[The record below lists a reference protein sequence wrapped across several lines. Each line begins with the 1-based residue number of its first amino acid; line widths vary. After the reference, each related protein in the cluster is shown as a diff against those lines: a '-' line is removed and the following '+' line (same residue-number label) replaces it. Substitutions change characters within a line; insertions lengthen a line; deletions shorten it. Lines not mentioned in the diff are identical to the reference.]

1 MYKYFTLIA
10 LAFLF
15 FFQSYAIAEDS
26 TSLGTYGEWEAMYWN
41 TEEGLVCSIIS
52 APTKQEGKYTKR
64 GQVYAQISQN
74 KGSEGIGI
82 VSFQA
87 GYTFK
92 KNIPVIVNID
102 SKHTFKLLLT
112 NNQTAWADTDT
123 EDALLIKFMKL
134 GTKMV
139 VKGVSSRGTN
149 TIDTYSLK
157 GFIAAYKAM
166 NKICK

>member
-52 APTKQEGKYTKR
+52 APIKKEGKYTKR
-64 GQVYAQISQN
+64 GQVYAQISKN
-74 KGSEGIGI
+74 KGSKELGI

-92 KNIPVIVNID
+92 TEKPVSVNID
-102 SKHTFKLLLT
+102 SKYAFKLFT
-112 NNQTAWADTDT
+112 NNQTAWAGT
-123 EDALLIKFMKL
+123 EDEDILLIKSMKL

-139 VKGVSSRGTN
+139 VKGISSRGTN
-149 TIDTYSLK
+149 TTDTYSLK

>member
-1 MYKYFTLIA
+1 MYKYFTLIV

-15 FFQSYAIAEDS
+15 FFS
-26 TSLGTYGEWEAMYWN
+26 TVSRCSTTLGTYGEWEAMYWN

>member
-1 MYKYFTLIA
+1 
-10 LAFLF
+10 
-15 FFQSYAIAEDS
+15 
-26 TSLGTYGEWEAMYWN
+26 
-41 TEEGLVCSIIS
+41 
-52 APTKQEGKYTKR
+52 
-64 GQVYAQISQN
+64 AQISQN
-74 KGSEGIGI
+74 KDSEGIGI

-123 EDALLIKFMKL
+123 DDALLIKFMKL

>member
-1 MYKYFTLIA
+1 MYKYFTLIVFV
-10 LAFLF
+10 FLF
-15 FFQSYAIAEDS
+15 SLQSYVRAEDS
-26 TSLGTYGEWEAMYWN
+26 TSLGTYGDWEAMYWN
-41 TEEGLVCSIIS
+41 TAEGSVCSIIS
-52 APTKQEGKYTKR
+52 APIKKEGKYNKR
-64 GQVYAQISQN
+64 GQVYAQISKN
-74 KGSEGIGI
+74 KGSKELGI

-92 KNIPVIVNID
+92 TEKPVSVNID
-102 SKHTFKLLLT
+102 SKHSFELFT
-112 NNQTAWADTDT
+112 NNQTAWAGT
-123 EDALLIKFMKL
+123 EAEDILLIKYMKL

>member
-1 MYKYFTLIA
+1 MYKYFTSIIFA
-10 LAFLF
+10 LLF
-15 FFQSYAIAEDS
+15 CLQSYVVAQDY
-26 TSLGTYGEWEAMYWN
+26 TSLGTYGDWEAMYWN

-52 APTKQEGKYTKR
+52 APTKKEGKYTKR

-74 KGSEGIGI
+74 KGSNGIGV

-87 GYTFK
+87 GYAFK
-92 KNIPVIVNID
+92 TKKPVRVNID
-102 SKHTFKLLLT
+102 SKHKFELFLT
-112 NNQTAWADTDT
+112 NNQTAWADT
-123 EDALLIKFMKL
+123 EDEDVLLIKFMKL

-139 VKGVSSRGTN
+139 VKGISSRGTN

>member
-1 MYKYFTLIA
+1 MYKYFTLIVF
-10 LAFLF
+10 AFLF
-15 FFQSYAIAEDS
+15 SLQSYVIAADS
-26 TSLGTYGEWEAMYWN
+26 TSLGTYGDWEAMYWK
-41 TEEGLVCSIIS
+41 TEEGLICSIIS
-52 APTKQEGKYTKR
+52 APIKKEGKYTKR
-64 GQVYAQISQN
+64 GQVYAQISKN
-74 KGSEGIGI
+74 KGSKELGV

-92 KNIPVIVNID
+92 TEKPVSVNID
-102 SKHTFKLLLT
+102 LKYAFQLFT
-112 NNQTAWADTDT
+112 NNQTAWAGT
-123 EDALLIKFMKL
+123 EDEDILLIKSMKL

>member
-1 MYKYFTLIA
+1 L
-10 LAFLF
+10 FLL
-15 FFQSYAIAEDS
+15 QSYVLAEDY
-26 TSLGTYGEWEAMYWN
+26 TTLGTYGDWQSMYWN
-41 TEEGLVCSIIS
+41 TEEGLICSIIS
-52 APTKQEGKYTKR
+52 EPIKEEGKYSKR
-64 GQVYAQISQN
+64 GQVYAQISKN
-74 KGSEGIGI
+74 KGSKKLGI

-92 KNIPVIVNID
+92 TEKPVSVNID
-102 SKHTFKLLLT
+102 SKHTFELFT
-112 NNQTAWADTDT
+112 NNQTAWAHT
-123 EDALLIKFMKL
+123 EEEDILLIKFMKL